1 MKPVQPVVLRQAA
14 QQMEAGPL
22 SRSPTWVSV
31 ALTSQPSPMCPS
43 RLVLFQGSSLHGRQ
57 AAPSSAGE
65 VGRGSGG
72 PGGGAGGAGGQT
84 QSFLPQLGQTRSPGH
99 FCSGLACGAGRPRQP
114 HPHPHPLPHS
124 PSQQEKSGVRA
135 RLGCSRCSPGWRTGP
150 GRGRG
155 RRRRRAGRRWCEPW
169 RDDGSSS
176 TTNTADSANP
186 TCSIWR
192 SELPGTWHC

>member
-99 FCSGLACGAGRPRQP
+99 FCSGLACGRRGAASSAP
-114 HPHPHPLPHS
+114 S
-124 PSQQEKSGVRA
+124 PSPSPSPQPQSAREEWGARTVGLQQMFAGLAHGSWARVRA
-135 RLGCSRCSPGWRTGP
+135 AKATSRPTVV
-150 GRGRG
+150 
-155 RRRRRAGRRWCEPW
+155 RAMA
-169 RDDGSSS
+169 S
-176 TTNTADSANP
+176 
-186 TCSIWR
+186 
-192 SELPGTWHC
+192 